1 MRRGSDEAA
10 GILPFVTYLAFQSSV
25 YQNTYR
31 TDMGSLVSVTIAN
44 LVMEDVKERA
54 MGTTHIPFRFWKW
67 YVDDTCTC
75 TALLVSKLQ
84 EFLSHLNGVKP
95 SIQFTVE
102 TESEGKL
109 PFLDV
114 LLQCDLDGSILMT
127 VYTKSTHTDRYL
139 ASHPIT
145 HSPQDRSC
153 PNTPQQSGSHQFF
166 SASQG
171 QGDQTSQTGPHL

>member
-1 MRRGSDEAA
+1 
-10 GILPFVTYLAFQSSV
+10 
-25 YQNTYR
+25 
-31 TDMGSLVSVTIAN
+31 MGSLVAVTIAN

-67 YVDDTCTC
+67 YVDDTCT
-75 TALLVSKLQ
+75 ALPAGTLQ

-95 SIQFTVE
+95 SIQF

-127 VYTKSTHTDRYL
+127 VYRKSTHTDRYL
-139 ASHPIT
+139 ASHPII
-145 HSPQDRSC
+145 P
-153 PNTPQQSGSHQFF
+153 
-166 SASQG
+166 
-171 QGDQTSQTGPHL
+171 